1 MYRALLYLLGVAGI
15 VATVFGL
22 FFGAKTHW
30 SDREQITILQTLRTE
45 RDLEIETL
53 RCKVEELEHIVLHGV
68 PPPEYFYDQRF
79 GRIPYSYRHGCLEL
93 LRGESRPWMEESGP
107 A

>member
-22 FFGAKTHW
+22 FFAAKTYW
-30 SDREQITILQTLRTE
+30 SDREQITIPQTLRTE
-45 RDLEIETL
+45 GDLEIETL
-53 RCKVEELEHIVLHGV
+53 RCKVEELEHIVLHGA
-68 PPPEYFYDQRF
+68 PPPEYFYDARL
-79 GRIPYSYRHGCLEL
+79 GRMPYPSRRRCLEL
-93 LRGESRPWMEESGP
+93 LRGESRPWMVKSDP